1 MAIDALHSEQKC
13 VATSVMSTVGQP
25 RDNIRGNF
33 MFVDAEAGTGKT
45 HLAKVVAQTLRAD
58 GKIVACCGTTGLVA
72 LNHDG
77 GTTAHF
83 LFGIP
88 VHDKFMRDDMREPKI
103 SKLDPASPQCQYLR
117 VCTT

>member
-1 MAIDALHSEQKC
+1 
-13 VATSVMSTVGQP
+13 
-25 RDNIRGNF
+25 